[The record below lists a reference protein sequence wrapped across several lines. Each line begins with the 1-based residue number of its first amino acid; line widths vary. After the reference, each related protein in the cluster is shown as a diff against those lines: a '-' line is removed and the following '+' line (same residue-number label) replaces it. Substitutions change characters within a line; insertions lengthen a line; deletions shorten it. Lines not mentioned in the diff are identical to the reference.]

1 MGPAVRAA
9 HCIRTNTQWLADLR
23 QPTQTE
29 QTAEELRTYLRKALA
44 RVLRGR
50 GNVDESD
57 LDDFTQDALIRILQG
72 LDRFRGD
79 SRFTT
84 WATAVAIRTA
94 FGTLRRRRYQQQ
106 HLEDLELGLA
116 EPVAGLYSLGGDP
129 GQLLDRA
136 TLVEA
141 LRRAINDALTENQR
155 TVILGELAGI
165 PTDVLVERLGTNPNA
180 LYKLHHDAR
189 KKLKRALNNAGY
201 SDEDVRLELL
211 ETSERS

>member
-1 MGPAVRAA
+1 MKAA
-9 HCIRTNTQWLADLR
+9 LGNRTNTQWLAELR
-23 QPTQTE
+23 QPTQTG
-29 QTAEELRTYLRKALA
+29 QAIEELRTYLRKALA

-94 FGTLRRRRYQQQ
+94 LGTLRRRRYQHQP
-106 HLEDLELGLA
+106 LEDLELGLA
-116 EPVAGLYSLGGDP
+116 EPVAGLSPLGGDP
-129 GQLLDRA
+129 GQFLDRA

-141 LRRAINDALTENQR
+141 LRRAINDALTEKQR
-155 TVILGELAGI
+155 TAILGELAEI

-189 KKLKRALNNAGY
+189 KKLKRALNDAGY